1 MTLSTLSNGLLLAVN
16 SLSQKGEA
24 AQSKSAQGE
33 IANAYMQAQIL
44 SGMRQDVSGIIQRIV
59 QEQMRIQPII
69 IIREGSRIFIA
80 LSQDIFIPMPK
91 KNETLARFFN
101 EKVEVKQKPREN
113 AKSLDNTLK
122 KYSKN
127 PEMEENERIYTD
139 ESNTKEEERKEDDE
153 YGMYEYE
160 EEN

>member
-1 MTLSTLSNGLLLAVN
+1 MTWSTVANGLLLTVN
-16 SLSQKGEA
+16 ALSQKGEA
-24 AQSKSAQGE
+24 AQQQTPQGE

-59 QEQMRIQPII
+59 QEQMKIQPII

-80 LSQDIFIPMPK
+80 LSQDIFIPTPK

-101 EKVEVKQKPREN
+101 EKLEVKQKPKEN

-127 PEMEENERIYTD
+127 PELEEQEKIYTNESDD
-139 ESNTKEEERKEDDE
+139 EEDNKKEDDE

-160 EEN
+160 EVN

>member
-1 MTLSTLSNGLLLAVN
+1 
-16 SLSQKGEA
+16 
-24 AQSKSAQGE
+24 
-33 IANAYMQAQIL
+33 
-44 SGMRQDVSGIIQRIV
+44 
-59 QEQMRIQPII
+59 
-69 IIREGSRIFIA
+69 
-80 LSQDIFIPMPK
+80 MPK

>member
-1 MTLSTLSNGLLLAVN
+1 
-16 SLSQKGEA
+16 
-24 AQSKSAQGE
+24 
-33 IANAYMQAQIL
+33 
-44 SGMRQDVSGIIQRIV
+44 
-59 QEQMRIQPII
+59 MRIQPII